1 MGAIKSNS
9 QRSAEGI
16 GMVTSNTAMMK
27 AEIGIASTIA
37 QIEENKTD
45 RRQEMIQVGMDS
57 LKTLDKI
64 RQAKD
69 FEKKIKKGYKLYQQ
83 VTKHQLDYDQVTLR
97 DVLDNPS
104 KLLQIGNIK
113 ITDTVTGRE
122 YTPGMMAAFSDIE
135 DQKMF
140 KDFAA
145 GDIKKLEGIVP
156 SEYGIEY
163 EKSSFT
169 KEEREA
175 WIKKPENN
183 EMVARL
189 KYERTGIREWAY
201 GSEVKVMQGYADD
214 NDGIYSKATK
224 ATTVEDEKGNTTTI
238 PGKPATVTLK
248 DEFGNKTVLNR
259 GDFRTG
265 KGVEFDDIKA
275 YLSKQESSD
284 NPNAQGTNDE
294 TRNVYRYLDE
304 DGNSTQTDTGK
315 INPHY
320 GTIDYGLYGINEKEI
335 RGEDWD
341 YISPIDS
348 YTNRITTNQ
357 YSELDGKPDLLYKKV
372 QSLIGLSSPG
382 TRKDDMYQ
390 KGAFWNNLKKS
401 KFGQKIEGLKIGS
414 KIGNRFRNDDDE
426 LEGEI

>member
-37 QIEENKTD
+37 QIEENKTN

-83 VTKHQLDYDQVTLR
+83 VTKHPLDYDQVTLQ
-97 DVLDNPS
+97 DVLDNPRQ
-104 KLLQIGNIK
+104 LLKIGNIT
-113 ITDTVTGRE
+113 ITDKVTGRI

-163 EKSSFT
+163 EPSSFT

-189 KYERTGIREWAY
+189 KYTRGGIKEWAY
-201 GSEVKVMQGYADD
+201 TSEEDIMTNYAKD
-214 NDGIYSKATK
+214 NKGIYNKN
-224 ATTVEDEKGNTTTI
+224 KG
-238 PGKPATVTLK
+238 TVTLT
-248 DEFGNKTVLNR
+248 DEFGGQTVLTASN
-259 GDFRTG
+259 FRTG

-284 NPNAQGTNDE
+284 KPNVQSINDE
-294 TRNVYRYLDE
+294 TSNVYRYLDE
-304 DGNSTQTDTGK
+304 NGNSTKTDTGK
-315 INPHY
+315 INPYY
-320 GTIDYGLYGINEKEI
+320 GTIDYGLYGINEKDI

-341 YISPIDS
+341 YEAEDG
-348 YTNRITTNQ
+348 YVNRITTNQ
-357 YSELDGKPDLLYKKV
+357 YSVIQNKDGSYSPDSLYKEV
-372 QSLIGLSSPG
+372 QGLIGLSSPG

-401 KFGQKIEGLKIGS
+401 KFGQKIQGLKIGS